1 MTEGA
6 RLVVE
11 NMSVRY
17 GGVAA
22 LEDVS
27 LTAHAGQVTA
37 LIGPN
42 GAGKSTMLAAIS
54 GLTKPVAGRVLVD
67 GVDITGRRPQEIFRK
82 NVVRTFQAPQLV
94 SGLSVREH
102 VVMAQRAAGGSNR
115 LWRDLCGMG
124 RAAGAGGAAAA
135 ADEVLD
141 RMGLIAIGDSM
152 VDSLPM
158 GLRRLV
164 EVAQA
169 VSLRPSVLLLDE
181 PSAGLDESETGDFAQ
196 AIADLCAS
204 EGMAILLVEHD
215 LELVLRLSSHI
226 VVIDFGRFVDS
237 GSPDQIRSSKLVQ
250 DAYTGSGLE

>member
-1 MTEGA
+1 
-6 RLVVE
+6 
-11 NMSVRY
+11 
-17 GGVAA
+17 
-22 LEDVS
+22 
-27 LTAHAGQVTA
+27 
-37 LIGPN
+37 
-42 GAGKSTMLAAIS
+42 
-54 GLTKPVAGRVLVD
+54 
-67 GVDITGRRPQEIFRK
+67 
-82 NVVRTFQAPQLV
+82 
-94 SGLSVREH
+94 
-102 VVMAQRAAGGSNR
+102 
-115 LWRDLCGMG
+115 
-124 RAAGAGGAAAA
+124 
-135 ADEVLD
+135 
-141 RMGLIAIGDSM
+141 
-152 VDSLPM
+152 M